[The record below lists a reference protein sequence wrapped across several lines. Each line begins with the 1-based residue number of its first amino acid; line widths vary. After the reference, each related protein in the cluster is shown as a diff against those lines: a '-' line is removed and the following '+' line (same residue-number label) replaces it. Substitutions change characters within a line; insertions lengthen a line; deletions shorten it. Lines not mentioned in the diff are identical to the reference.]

1 MIPAA
6 EPPAL
11 SDAALAVAAPKVW
24 KVNFGKRTVGALSFE
39 AASQCWAF
47 EYAPR
52 WIKTGFSLAPVQLP
66 LASRV
71 YSCASHEQ
79 ALNAARAQP
88 IVYAALRDIF
98 DLPAL
103 LPTGHSSAAWPNAIG
118 LECIEPAAKKVAA
131 EAFDPVLSQAQALMF
146 AASKAQGGAAQI
158 SVWVDE
164 QSNFSFSALCPG
176 AGFTP
181 WCLSVS
187 GDAQGGIDG
196 CRTKYCYYLMAQ
208 AAGLTCVPTRLLESS
223 GLPSSALLV
232 ARHDF
237 TQQAFQYFMPFK
249 YLLGPTIEQAR
260 QKSVI
265 TEYRH
270 VLTIAAQWHCSR
282 QQLLLLFRRMV
293 FAALTRNGGSP
304 LENLGFL
311 VNEAGKVTLAPAFG
325 FTPKR
330 PPPAKA
336 DVLECKDLLKVAAG
350 FKCLQKQASQVI
362 DEVVAVV
369 EQWPTFAKTGGLPHE
384 SMQRLQ
390 RAHRL
395 F

>member
-1 MIPAA
+1 MIAVA

-24 KVNFGKRTVGALSFE
+24 KVSFGKRTVGALSFE

-71 YSCASHEQ
+71 YSCASHEH
-79 ALNAARAQP
+79 ALNAARVQP
-88 IVYAALRDIF
+88 NVCAALRDIF

-131 EAFDPVLSQAQALMF
+131 EAFDPVLSQAQAQMS

-158 SVWVDE
+158 PVWLDE
-164 QSNFSFSALCPG
+164 QSNFSFSGLCPK

-187 GDAQGGIDG
+187 GEEQGIDDS
-196 CRTKYCYYLMAQ
+196 RAKYCYYLMAQ
-208 AAGLTCVPTRLLESS
+208 AADLACVPARLIESS

-260 QKSVI
+260 QKCVT

-270 VLTIAAQWHCSR
+270 VLTIAVQWHCSS

-293 FAALTRNGGSP
+293 FAVLTRNGGSP
-304 LENLGFL
+304 LEHLGFL

-336 DVLECKDLLKVAAG
+336 DVLECKDLLKMAAG
-350 FKCLQKQASQVI
+350 FKCLQKQASQVL
-362 DEVVAVV
+362 DEVAAVV

-384 SMQRLQ
+384 CMQRLQ

-395 F
+395 Y